1 MYSVINVN
9 LVFLVKSGSFIHDIS
24 LNEKNWTPTEQDLR
38 TLGAEMIKL
47 SSQDQK
53 IERLEVS
60 HEIALEMFKDNPFKR
75 EQLPNISN
83 QNNGIVTLYRIADHI
98 DISKGPMVSSSKFV
112 GKVNITSSHKV
123 STSDDPCNLYRV
135 QGIALPVGFT
145 MSYFAFNILVDRAR
159 KLNLAR
165 LPMDTMDDHNQ
176 SQNYEA
182 PIARQNIA

>member
-1 MYSVINVN
+1 
-9 LVFLVKSGSFIHDIS
+9 
-24 LNEKNWTPTEQDLR
+24 
-38 TLGAEMIKL
+38 MIKL

-60 HEIALEMFKDNPFKR
+60 HEIALEMFKENPFKR

-83 QNNGIVTLYRIADHI
+83 QNNGIVTLYRIDDHI
-98 DISKGPMVSSSKFV
+98 DISKGPMVASSKFV

-123 STSDDPCNLYRV
+123 TTSDDPCNLYRV
-135 QGIALPVGFT
+135 QGIALSIGFT

-165 LPMDTMDDHNQ
+165 LPMDTMDDHNHN
-176 SQNYEA
+176 QNYEA